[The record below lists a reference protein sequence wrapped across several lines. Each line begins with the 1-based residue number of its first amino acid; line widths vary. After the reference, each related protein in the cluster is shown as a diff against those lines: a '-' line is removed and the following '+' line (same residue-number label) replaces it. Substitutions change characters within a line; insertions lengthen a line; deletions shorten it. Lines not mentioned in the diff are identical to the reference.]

1 MPASPEDAKN
11 LFQRACQRDE
21 PLGHADHHD
30 KFKSGIGKRQ
40 TVDVAHSREHPRLQ
54 AGLPCFG
61 SRSVDHLRNAIDG
74 RDAEAFLRHRGGD
87 DTRAASDLQNR
98 RTGR

>member
-74 RDAEAFLRHRGGD
+74 
-87 DTRAASDLQNR
+87 
-98 RTGR
+98 